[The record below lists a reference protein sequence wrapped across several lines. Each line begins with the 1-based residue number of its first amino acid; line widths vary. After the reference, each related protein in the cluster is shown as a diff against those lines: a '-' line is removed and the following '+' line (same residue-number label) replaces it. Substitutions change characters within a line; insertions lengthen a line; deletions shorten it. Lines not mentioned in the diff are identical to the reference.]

1 MANSHQAAPP
11 HHAPTNFT
19 PDHQCEEGI
28 RFLKAETREATI
40 DALRGCDCPKCRDVR
55 ADDGPECGSLTGRA
69 KR

>member
-11 HHAPTNFT
+11 DSPINLT

-28 RFLKAETREATI
+28 RFLKAENLQATL
-40 DALRGCDCPKCRDVR
+40 DALRGCDCQKCRDVR
-55 ADDGPECGSLTGRA
+55 ADDGPECGSLTGRP